1 MKKSFPLRLL
11 GIMIISVLVF
21 GGCSVGGKNTKQ
33 TSSTLTSGSTFTAKD
48 AKNITDNDLINS
60 SKEDTP
66 TQLDSAGEQTNQ
78 LSSDEIDLL
87 LDDDININP

>member
-1 MKKSFPLRLL
+1 MKKRFPLRLL
-11 GIMIISVLVF
+11 SIMIISVLIF
-21 GGCSVGGKNTKQ
+21 SGCSVGGKNTKQ
-33 TSSTLTSGSTFTAKD
+33 TSNTLTSSRTFTTKD
-48 AKNITDNDLINS
+48 AKNITDNDLINF

-87 LDDDININP
+87 LDDDISSNP